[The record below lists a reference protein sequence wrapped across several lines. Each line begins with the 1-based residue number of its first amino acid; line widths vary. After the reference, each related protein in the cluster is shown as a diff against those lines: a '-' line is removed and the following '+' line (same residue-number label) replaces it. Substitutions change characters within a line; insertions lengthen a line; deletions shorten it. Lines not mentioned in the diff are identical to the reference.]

1 VPVRAGDKVYPV
13 RIVALHQKN
22 NTVKLEADV
31 YDVILEQPV
40 PTHISSEAGRVEWQ
54 QAATTQPV
62 PTLRSSNA
70 DSAERQ
76 QAATISIAD
85 LLRNVKDAGGKNY
98 IDSDIYFQTT
108 AGDRANIDRFT
119 RDRMIAEGASLETV
133 GKETGWWRGDD
144 GKWRYEISDRMSS
157 LNVPNKNGKYTGT
170 LGKLLKHDRLFS
182 AYPDL
187 SQIDTE
193 ITINHSKMPY
203 EYSAFEPGETLGNT
217 DIPPKF
223 IISASNPA
231 AAKRA
236 LLKEVQNVIS
246 EKEGFEDR
254 PATAASAVTDNTTK
268 AVFPD
273 GTVLPAKN
281 LGMAESAEPRG
292 MIDLSGDRKVIT
304 LLGAPNKYGH

>member
-1 VPVRAGDKVYPV
+1 MYSLFSRVFYKQNKNIHAKAVNSITDLIEQAVFIEEIPGNPEKYKYDKAYRFYVPVRAGDKVYPV

-22 NTVKLEADV
+22 NAVKLEADV

-40 PTHISSEAGRVEWQ
+40 PSVISSEAG
-54 QAATTQPV
+54 
-62 PTLRSSNA
+62 
-70 DSAERQ
+70 SAERQ

-170 LGKLLKHDRLFS
+170 LGKLLKHAACGNGLR
-182 AYPDL
+182 
-187 SQIDTE
+187 
-193 ITINHSKMPY
+193 SK
-203 EYSAFEPGETLGNT
+203 
-217 DIPPKF
+217 
-223 IISASNPA
+223 
-231 AAKRA
+231 KR
-236 LLKEVQNVIS
+236 
-246 EKEGFEDR
+246 
-254 PATAASAVTDNTTK
+254 
-268 AVFPD
+268 
-273 GTVLPAKN
+273 
-281 LGMAESAEPRG
+281 
-292 MIDLSGDRKVIT
+292 
-304 LLGAPNKYGH
+304 